1 MLNIIK
7 DRHKH
12 KYINIIK
19 DCFNNYT
26 CLSVIL
32 LDSIIN
38 VNEKYYRQVSLRKC
52 KNAEKKKKIMSKMKE
67 LKSDA
72 SDRES
77 DNEFDKYHQN
87 IYDGLH

>member
-1 MLNIIK
+1 MLSIIK
-7 DRHKH
+7 DKHKH

-38 VNEKYYRQVSLRKC
+38 VNKKYYPQVFLRKC
-52 KNAEKKKKIMSKMKE
+52 KNAE
-67 LKSDA
+67 
-72 SDRES
+72 
-77 DNEFDKYHQN
+77 DNE
-87 IYDGLH
+87 